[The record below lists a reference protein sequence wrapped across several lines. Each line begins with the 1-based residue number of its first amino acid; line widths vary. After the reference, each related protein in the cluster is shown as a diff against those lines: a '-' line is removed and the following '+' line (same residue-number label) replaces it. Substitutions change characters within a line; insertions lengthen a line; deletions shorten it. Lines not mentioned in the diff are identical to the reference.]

1 MLESHELDKLEQ
13 VTKEYVDRVK
23 EAYPGINEQDLYELV
38 YEVAR
43 RRVEEAQR

>member
-1 MLESHELDKLEQ
+1 MLDPQDLDKLDE
-13 VTKEYVDRVK
+13 VTKEYVDSVK

>member
-1 MLESHELDKLEQ
+1 LEQ

-23 EAYPGINEQDLYELV
+23 EAYPSINEQDLYELV

>member
-1 MLESHELDKLEQ
+1 MLDPQDLDKLEE
-13 VTKEYVDRVK
+13 VTREYVDRVK